1 MIYAIDFDGVLCENA
16 YPDIGEPNY
25 LALAA
30 VKRLRELGHT
40 MILWTCRHDDELDAA
55 LEWLRKLGVKFDYV
69 NENAPWLIDEFGDCR
84 KIAADRYID
93 DKIPGWEWED
103 VLEEA
108 RRCFSDF
115 CPSCDRDRELVVGE
129 RVEEYNVMDRYPISV
144 DNSVAVCTV
153 CGEEVMHERTDE
165 ENLRRA
171 YEKCEEVYGVNV
183 SALR

>member
-16 YPDIGEPNY
+16 YPDIGEPNH

-40 MILWTCRHDDELDAA
+40 VILWTCRHDDELDAA
-55 LEWLRKLGVKFDYV
+55 LEWLRKLGVEFDYV
-69 NENAPWLIDEFGDCR
+69 NENVPWLIEEYGDCR

-108 RRCFSDF
+108 FRNRLI
-115 CPSCDRDRELVVGE
+115 PMLVQ
-129 RVEEYNVMDRYPISV
+129 S
-144 DNSVAVCTV
+144 
-153 CGEEVMHERTDE
+153 
-165 ENLRRA
+165 
-171 YEKCEEVYGVNV
+171 
-183 SALR
+183 